1 MPVPDRKFMS
11 LKYRDRL
18 GGSKSEEAPLSRRR
32 LLAGTA
38 AGVTSALVTT
48 RATANT
54 LADVPPREVG
64 ANLSGHGER
73 SKFVRLAMLPEAG
86 PGMRNVDPSNAINSK
101 TPLGKLVGAITPT
114 DLHYERS
121 HSGNPDPDPAKHR
134 LLVHGMARKQLVFTV
149 DDLMGMPSITRTVFI
164 ECSGNGWENWKKAD
178 PNITV
183 QNTHGLVSTN
193 EWTGVPLQFLIDLVG
208 KDRRSTW
215 MLAEGADAAGVDRSI
230 PLTEEIMDE
239 AFIAYG
245 QNGEP
250 LRPAHGFPIRLI
262 TPGLE
267 GNLHI
272 KWLRRLKFGDQP
284 WMTRWE
290 TDRYTQ
296 LLANGKAM
304 QFQLRMETNSVI
316 TSPSGM
322 MEIRS
327 GYQRITGLAWSGH
340 GKVAKVEIRADEG
353 KTWKQA
359 QLSQPVLPKAQTRF
373 QMDWVWDGKPTKI
386 VSRSTDEKGNIQP
399 DRKSF
404 IAKIG
409 TNALFHYNAQQ
420 TWSIDGD
427 GRVHNALAKGTL
439 CGCGSHCAPRTSGLR
454 LRFRTSRE
462 LGRNQ
467 AVGLRRATGRQG
479 VARRRWHCGAR

>member
-1 MPVPDRKFMS
+1 MS
-11 LKYRDRL
+11 LKDWDRL
-18 GGSKSEEAPLSRRR
+18 VESNNEEAPLSRRR
-32 LLAGTA
+32 FLASTT
-38 AGVTSALVTT
+38 AGVASALLTT
-48 RATANT
+48 QATADT

-64 ANLSGHGER
+64 AVLSGHGER
-73 SKFVRLAMLPEAG
+73 SKFVHLAMLPEAG

-101 TPLGKLVGAITPT
+101 TPLGKLVGTITPT

-121 HSGNPDPDPAKHR
+121 HSGNPDLDPAKHR
-134 LLVHGMARKQLVFTV
+134 LLVHGMTRKQLVFTV
-149 DDLMGMPSITRTVFI
+149 DDLMRMPSITRTVFI
-164 ECSGNGWENWKKAD
+164 ECTGNGWENWKKAD
-178 PNITV
+178 PNLTV
-183 QNTHGLVSTN
+183 QNMYGLVSTN
-193 EWTGVPLQFLIDLVG
+193 EWTGVPLRFLIDLVG

-267 GNLHI
+267 GNLNI

-322 MEIRS
+322 MEIRP

-340 GKVAKVEIRADEG
+340 GKISKVEISTDEG
-353 KTWKQA
+353 RTWKQA
-359 QLSQPVLPKAQTRF
+359 HLNHPVLPKAQTRF

-386 VSRSTDEKGNIQP
+386 ISRSTDEKGNVQP

-404 IAKIG
+404 IAKMG
-409 TNALFHYNAQQ
+409 TNALNHYHAQQ

-427 GRVHNALAKGTL
+427 GRVRNALA
-439 CGCGSHCAPRTSGLR
+439 
-454 LRFRTSRE
+454 
-462 LGRNQ
+462 
-467 AVGLRRATGRQG
+467 
-479 VARRRWHCGAR
+479 

>member
-1 MPVPDRKFMS
+1 MTSRNENVTELSGEDAFSRRKFLTVAS
-11 LKYRDRL
+11 A
-18 GGSKSEEAPLSRRR
+18 GV
-32 LLAGTA
+32 AGTV
-38 AGVTSALVTT
+38 VTG
-48 RATANT
+48 RAVADT

-64 ANLSGHGER
+64 ADLSGHGER
-73 SKFVRLAMLPEAG
+73 SKFVHLAMLPEAG
-86 PGMRNVDPSNAINSK
+86 PGKRNVDPSDAINSK
-101 TPLGKLVGAITPT
+101 APLGKLVGTITPT

-121 HSGNPDPDPAKHR
+121 HSGNPDLDPAKHR
-134 LLVHGMARKQLVFTV
+134 LLVHGMTRKQLVFTV
-149 DDLMGMPSITRTVFI
+149 DDLMRMPSTTRTVFI
-164 ECSGNGWENWKKAD
+164 ECTGNGWENWKKAD
-178 PNITV
+178 PNVTV

-193 EWTGVPLQFLIDLVG
+193 EWTGVPLRFLIDLVG

-230 PLTEEIMDE
+230 PLTEEITDE

-262 TPGLE
+262 MPGFE
-267 GNLHI
+267 GNLNI

-322 MEIRS
+322 MEIRP
-327 GYQRITGLAWSGH
+327 GYHRITGLAWSGH
-340 GKVAKVEIRADEG
+340 GKIAKVEISTDEG
-353 KTWKQA
+353 RTWKQA
-359 QLSQPVLPKAQTRF
+359 ELNYPVLPKAQTRF
-373 QMDWVWDGKPTKI
+373 QLDWTWDGKPTKI
-386 VSRSTDEKGNIQP
+386 VSRSTDDKGNVQP

-404 IAKIG
+404 IAQMG

-420 TWSIDGD
+420 TWAIDAS
-427 GRVHNALAKGTL
+427 GRVSNVLA
-439 CGCGSHCAPRTSGLR
+439 
-454 LRFRTSRE
+454 
-462 LGRNQ
+462 
-467 AVGLRRATGRQG
+467 
-479 VARRRWHCGAR
+479 

>member
-1 MPVPDRKFMS
+1 MTSRNENVTEPSGEDAFSRRKFLTVAS
-11 LKYRDRL
+11 A
-18 GGSKSEEAPLSRRR
+18 GV
-32 LLAGTA
+32 AGTV
-38 AGVTSALVTT
+38 VTG
-48 RATANT
+48 RAVADT

-64 ANLSGHGER
+64 ADLSGHGER
-73 SKFVRLAMLPEAG
+73 SKFVHLAMLPEAG
-86 PGMRNVDPSNAINSK
+86 PGKRNVDPSDAINSK
-101 TPLGKLVGAITPT
+101 APLGKLVGTITPT

-121 HSGNPDPDPAKHR
+121 HSGNPDLDPAKHR
-134 LLVHGMARKQLVFTV
+134 LLVHGMTRKQLVFTV
-149 DDLMGMPSITRTVFI
+149 DDLMRMPSITRTVFI
-164 ECSGNGWENWKKAD
+164 ECTGNGWENWKKAD
-178 PNITV
+178 PNVTV

-193 EWTGVPLQFLIDLVG
+193 EWTGVPLRFLIDLVG

-267 GNLHI
+267 GNLNI

-322 MEIRS
+322 MEIRP
-327 GYQRITGLAWSGH
+327 GYNRITGLAWSGH
-340 GKVAKVEIRADEG
+340 GKIAKVEISTDEG
-353 KTWKQA
+353 RTWKQA
-359 QLSQPVLPKAQTRF
+359 QLNYPVLPKAQTRF

-386 VSRSTDEKGNIQP
+386 ISRATDEKHNVQP

-404 IAKIG
+404 IAKMG

-427 GRVHNALAKGTL
+427 GRVRNALA
-439 CGCGSHCAPRTSGLR
+439 
-454 LRFRTSRE
+454 
-462 LGRNQ
+462 
-467 AVGLRRATGRQG
+467 
-479 VARRRWHCGAR
+479 

>member
-1 MPVPDRKFMS
+1 MS
-11 LKYRDRL
+11 HYNGASSRRTFL
-18 GGSKSEEAPLSRRR
+18 SKSAG
-32 LLAGTA
+32 LAGSVV
-38 AGVTSALVTT
+38 AGRAL
-48 RATANT
+48 ADS
-54 LADVPPREVG
+54 LADVPTREPG
-64 ANLSGHGER
+64 DPISGRSER
-73 SKFVRLAMLPEAG
+73 SKYVQLGRTLEAG
-86 PGMRNVDPSNAINSK
+86 PGLRNVDPSDAINSK
-101 TPLGKLVGAITPT
+101 TPLHKLVGNITPS

-121 HSGNPDPDPAKHR
+121 HSGVPELDPAKHR
-134 LLVHGMARKQLVFTV
+134 LLIHGMVKKPLVLSV
-149 DDLMGMPSITRTVFI
+149 DDLMAMPSVSRIHFI
-164 ECSGNGWENWKKAD
+164 ECTGNGWENWKKAD
-178 PNITV
+178 PNVTV

-193 EWTGVPLQFLIDLVG
+193 EWTGVPLRFLIDLVG

-230 PLTEEIMDE
+230 PLTEEIMNE

-267 GNLHI
+267 GNLNI

-322 MEIRS
+322 MEIRP
-327 GYQRITGLAWSGH
+327 GYYRITGLAWSGH
-340 GKVAKVEIRADEG
+340 GKISKVEISTDEG
-353 KTWKQA
+353 RAWKQA
-359 QLSQPVLPKAQTRF
+359 QLNYPVLPKAQTRF

-386 VSRSTDEKGNIQP
+386 ISRATDEKNNAQP

-404 IAKIG
+404 IAKMG

-427 GRVHNALAKGTL
+427 GRVRNALA
-439 CGCGSHCAPRTSGLR
+439 
-454 LRFRTSRE
+454 
-462 LGRNQ
+462 
-467 AVGLRRATGRQG
+467 
-479 VARRRWHCGAR
+479 

>member
-1 MPVPDRKFMS
+1 
-11 LKYRDRL
+11 LKDWDRL
-18 GGSKSEEAPLSRRR
+18 VDSNNEEAPLSRRR
-32 LLAGTA
+32 FLASTT
-38 AGVTSALVTT
+38 AGVASALLTT
-48 RATANT
+48 QATADT

-64 ANLSGHGER
+64 ADLSGHGER
-73 SKFVRLAMLPEAG
+73 SKFVHLAMLPEAG
-86 PGMRNVDPSNAINSK
+86 PGKRNVDPSDAINSK
-101 TPLGKLVGAITPT
+101 APLGKLVGTITPT

-121 HSGNPDPDPAKHR
+121 HSGNPDLDPAKHR
-134 LLVHGMARKQLVFTV
+134 LLVHGMTRKQLVFTV
-149 DDLMGMPSITRTVFI
+149 DDLMRMPSITRTVFI
-164 ECSGNGWENWKKAD
+164 ECTGNGWENWKKAD
-178 PNITV
+178 PNVTV

-193 EWTGVPLQFLIDLVG
+193 EWTGVPLRFLIDLVG

-267 GNLHI
+267 GNLNI
-272 KWLRRLKFGDQP
+272 KWLRRLKFGDRP

-316 TSPSGM
+316 TSPSAM
-322 MEIRS
+322 MEIRP

-340 GKVAKVEIRADEG
+340 GKISKVEISTDEG
-353 KTWKQA
+353 RTWKQA
-359 QLSQPVLPKAQTRF
+359 CLNHPVLPKAQTRF

-386 VSRSTDEKGNIQP
+386 ISRSTDEKGNVQP

-404 IAKIG
+404 ITKMG

-427 GRVHNALAKGTL
+427 GRVRNALA
-439 CGCGSHCAPRTSGLR
+439 
-454 LRFRTSRE
+454 
-462 LGRNQ
+462 
-467 AVGLRRATGRQG
+467 
-479 VARRRWHCGAR
+479 